1 MKVMENDGRLMIELA
16 GRIDSNNAAGMEKE
30 IFDIL
35 SSGRERDILFDA
47 ENLEYISSAG
57 LRVLM
62 KVRKSAGRK
71 LDIINVSRDVY
82 DIFETTGFTEMF
94 CVKKAYRSINGDR

>member
-1 MKVMENDGRLMIELA
+1 MKVTENDGRLMIELA

-35 SSGRERDILFDA
+35 SSGRERNILFDA

-57 LRVLM
+57 LRGLM
-62 KVRKSAGRK
+62 SGNGTREQNYQKRILHAVCGIPLFRI
-71 LDIINVSRDVY
+71 D
-82 DIFETTGFTEMF
+82 
-94 CVKKAYRSINGDR
+94 AYAWESG